1 MRRLLRFTLLAS
13 LGALACST
21 ISVST
26 DYDPAAKFGGYKSY
40 AWLPENPT
48 PTGHPRLDSPLVQER
63 IKKAIDLALENKG
76 YARTETPDFLIRYDL
91 SAERR
96 VDVTTYDSGFYRGYG
111 YRMSL
116 PVTEVR
122 DYDVGSLII
131 DVLDYREKKVV
142 WRGVGEGRLRSE
154 GASVDPAE
162 QQQRIDKAVAAV
174 LEKFPPQ
181 PK

>member
-1 MRRLLRFTLLAS
+1 MRRLIVFMALAS
-13 LGALACST
+13 SVALACAN
-21 ISVST
+21 ISVSS
-26 DYDPAAKFGGYKSY
+26 DYDPTAKFSTYRSY

-63 IKKAIDLALENKG
+63 IKKAIDTALEAKG
-76 YARTETPDFLIRYDL
+76 YTRTETPDFLVRYDL

-96 VDVTTYDSGFYRGYG
+96 VDVTTYDSGFYHGYG
-111 YRMSL
+111 YRMAL
-116 PVTEVR
+116 PVTDVR
-122 DYDVGSLII
+122 EYDVGSLIL

-142 WRGVGEGRLRSE
+142 WRGIGQGRLRSE

-162 QQQRIDKAVAAV
+162 QQERIDKAVAAV
-174 LEKFPPQ
+174 LKNFPPE

>member
-1 MRRLLRFTLLAS
+1 MPRWLRFTLLAS

-21 ISVST
+21 VTVST
-26 DYDPAAKFGGYKSY
+26 DYDPAAKFSAYKSY

-76 YARTETPDFLIRYDL
+76 YTRTETPDFLVRYDL

-122 DYDVGSLII
+122 DYEVGSLIL

-142 WRGVGEGRLRSE
+142 WRGVGQGRLRSE
-154 GASVDPAE
+154 GASVDPAD
-162 QQQRIDKAVAAV
+162 QQERIDKAVAAV
-174 LEKFPPQ
+174 LKKFPPE